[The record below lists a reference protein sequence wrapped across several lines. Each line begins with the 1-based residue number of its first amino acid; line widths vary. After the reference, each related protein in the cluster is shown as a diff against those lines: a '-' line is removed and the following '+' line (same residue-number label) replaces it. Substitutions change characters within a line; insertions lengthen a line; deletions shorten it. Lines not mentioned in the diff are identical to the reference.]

1 MRAGLAIAALVALA
15 GCDSGPSPE
24 EQAEKDARDVAMV
37 QAANE
42 VMPPLA
48 LVTPEPLLLP
58 DIERY
63 DLYGMACNYAPGTSL
78 GTRVVSRESDAFV
91 KIDGEV
97 HRLAAD
103 PGSREL
109 PMRTRTLYNGK
120 EYSLRL
126 AIDGGQRD
134 RSRRHDQLRRLGHA
148 ARCLWPGRLRRNR
161 PRPVQGLV
169 ERGPQVSAIDV
180 RARCGIWR

>member
-1 MRAGLAIAALVALA
+1 MRTRWAVAALLILA
-15 GCDSGPSPE
+15 GCDVEPTPE
-24 EQAEKDARDVAMV
+24 ELAQADARDVALV
-37 QAANE
+37 EAAND
-42 VMPPLA
+42 VTPPLK
-48 LVTPEPLLLP
+48 LVTPEPILLP

-91 KIDGEV
+91 KIEGEV
-97 HRLAAD
+97 HRFAAD

-126 AIDGGQRD
+126 AIDSEGAAEDDGSTDYEGSVTLRD
-134 RSRRHDQLRRLGHA
+134 RYGRVVYEGVGL
-148 ARCLWPGRLRRNR
+148 ARCT
-161 PRPVQGLV
+161 
-169 ERGPQVSAIDV
+169 A
-180 RARCGIWR
+180 